1 MGVDASVTS
10 PQSCSPVAVLM
21 PVFKPHAPYLKA
33 QMQSI
38 KAQLQSKVRLYCI
51 VADHVSAE
59 QISRIASEVGL
70 SVSLIHPD
78 RPLKVTAAIALGL
91 ERAVKDGGFDY
102 LAFCDQDDVWLPDKL
117 HQQVQIL
124 IEEGAGLTYS
134 DALVVDADNQR
145 VLGRMH
151 ALERRPRVPSLLNLA
166 LGNIGTG
173 MTMLMTRDFAA
184 ALLTVIVA
192 DNNEML
198 HDYQAMVLGVNL
210 EEVFFDERAWVRYR
224 QHDSNQVGLS
234 WGSKLWRKINM
245 IRLSANEGT
254 ARRMSESSPDQRVSV
269 KSLLAFLDVP
279 GFWRIW
285 RWFYGKNMRRYFMF
299 REMDEKIRKLGT
311 GVAINGKSIN
321 MAQALSAFLSQLLF
335 RRWVRSIKALLLI
348 WLILRYPLRSVK
360 RKKPYV

>member
-10 PQSCSPVAVLM
+10 LQGCSPVAVLM
-21 PVFKPHAPYLKA
+21 PVFKPHAAHLKA

-38 KAQLQSKVRLYCI
+38 NAQLHLKVRLYCI

-59 QISRIASEVGL
+59 QITRIASEVGL

-91 ERAVKDGGFDY
+91 ERAVKDGGFEY

-117 HQQVQIL
+117 QQQVQIL

-145 VLGRMH
+145 VLGLMH

-184 ALLTVIVA
+184 ALLTFIVA

-198 HDYQAMVLGVNL
+198 HDYQAMVLGVKL
-210 EEVFFDERAWVRYR
+210 GEVVFDERAWVRYR

-234 WGSKLWRKINM
+234 WGSKLWRKINL
-245 IRLSANEGT
+245 IRLSANAAT
-254 ARRMSESSPDQRVSV
+254 VRRMSESSPDQKVSV
-269 KSLLAFLDVP
+269 KSLLAFLDVT
-279 GFWRIW
+279 GFWRVW
-285 RWFYGKNMRRYFMF
+285 RWLYRKNMRRYFMF
-299 REMDEKIRKLGT
+299 REMDEKFRKLGL
-311 GVAINGKSIN
+311 GVTMNGRTVN
-321 MAQALSAFLSQLLF
+321 MAHALSAFFSQLLF
-335 RRWVRSIKALLLI
+335 RRWVRSINALLLI
-348 WLILRYPLRSVK
+348 WLMLRYPLR
-360 RKKPYV
+360 

>member
-1 MGVDASVTS
+1 
-10 PQSCSPVAVLM
+10 M

-38 KAQLQSKVRLYCI
+38 KAQQQSKVRLYCI

-59 QISRIASEVGL
+59 QISRIANEVGL

-184 ALLTVIVA
+184 TLLTFIVA
-192 DNNEML
+192 ENNEML
-198 HDYQAMVLGVNL
+198 HDYQAMVLGVKL

-224 QHDSNQVGLS
+224 QHDLNLVGLS
-234 WGSKLWRKINM
+234 WNRKLWRKINT
-245 IRLSANEGT
+245 IRLSANET
-254 ARRMSESSPDQRVSV
+254 KALILSEKSPDHKVSV
-269 KSLLAFLDVP
+269 KSLSAFLDVP

-285 RWFYGKNMRRYFMF
+285 RWFYGKNKSRYFMF
-299 REMDEKIRKLGT
+299 GEMDEKFRQLELGLAMNGGT
-311 GVAINGKSIN
+311 INII
-321 MAQALSAFLSQLLF
+321 QLLSAFLSQALC

-348 WLILRYPLRSVK
+348 WLMLRYPSR
-360 RKKPYV
+360 